1 MTIKPLIVHSNHLY
15 FDKILTWQGRVAE
28 SIGNIH
34 KFTNANNYNYLVD
47 INKIFSTSP
56 NGHPIDRTGFASC
69 PVEFHI
75 DRVWTVP
82 TQQKTLDQAFRE
94 RVSKLTSSQQKIN
107 IMWSGGIDSTAMVTA
122 FLKHAEDKNQ
132 LRILYSP
139 WSTYEHPGY
148 IDFIKK
154 SHNIELVD
162 ISGDIYVNTQFDG
175 IFITGDGGDE
185 LNASLDESFF
195 TNHGYEAMFT
205 SWKDFFYKQNSDD
218 KFINFCENHFSQSG
232 REINTVLEARWWFY
246 TICKNN
252 FILRCKQLPFF
263 VDYTNFNVDIVQGF
277 YNCCEYE
284 EFIYW
289 NTDQIISGPEYKFW
303 KQHLKS
309 YCYEFDGF
317 ENWYNTKSKF
327 TSSQTGRYSSKKIIL
342 KNLEVIMILSDN
354 TLLKTPNLPFLS
366 HKEYKEHCGNFD
378 YLFNNDN

>member
-1 MTIKPLIVHSNHLY
+1 MKPSIVHTNSLY
-15 FDKILTWQGRVAE
+15 FDKIFAWQGLETE
-28 SIGNIH
+28 SVGGIH
-34 KFTNANNYNYLVD
+34 KFTNASNYNYLVD
-47 INKIFSTSP
+47 INKIFSNSP
-56 NGHPIDRTGFASC
+56 TGHPIDRTGFAVC
-69 PVEFHI
+69 PVKFHI

-82 TQQKTLDQAFRE
+82 TQQKTLDQALKE
-94 RVSKLTSSQQKIN
+94 RVTTLTNSQQKIN
-107 IMWSGGIDSTAMVTA
+107 IFWSGGIDSTTMVTA
-122 FLKHAEDKNQ
+122 FLKHAENKNQ

-154 SHNIELVD
+154 FNTIELVD
-162 ISGDIYVNTQFDG
+162 ISGDVYMNTEFDG

-195 TNHGYEAMFT
+195 TKYGYEILFI

-246 TICKNN
+246 TTCKNS
-252 FILRCKQLPFF
+252 FILHQAHLPFF
-263 VDYTNFNVDIVQGF
+263 IDYKNFNIDIVQGF
-277 YNCCEYE
+277 YNCREYE

-289 NTDQIISGPEYKFW
+289 NTDQIMSGPEYKSW
-303 KQHLKS
+303 KQYLKS

-317 ENWYNTKSKF
+317 ENWHNNKSKF
-327 TSSQTGRYSSKKIIL
+327 NSIQTVKYSDKKIIL
-342 KNLEVIMILSDN
+342 KNLQVIMILSDN

-378 YLFNNDN
+378 YLFSNDN